1 MQSTALIAET
11 SCQQLSP
18 PKQAVDRFNSLCKV
32 LASLTTKPTLTSNLL
47 HHRHRHGF
55 CHESHELILCKIF
68 SGLHKFVNNWLYDNL
83 TPRTIWRFGQF
94 DTIRANRTIWHQEGK
109 EDNLTPWH
117 IGQQCISVFLGQTV
131 AKRSNM
137 FLCVGP
143 VGPGFGIGSLYRI
156 IFSQKDR

>member
-109 EDNLTPWH
+109 EDNLTPRTIWH
-117 IGQQCISVFLGQTV
+117 LGQFDTIIT
-131 AKRSNM
+131 KKIDSQIS
-137 FLCVGP
+137 FLLESFEVKNDQDDILGP
-143 VGPGFGIGSLYRI
+143 KLS
-156 IFSQKDR
+156 